1 MRRFFLGGGGGHG
14 SAVGEQRV
22 SIPFFI
28 FGDELTG
35 HDAPGILE
43 FIDMMFSSIRR
54 GTRCS
59 CGIYHKSYC
68 TGLGSP
74 RILSRTDPH
83 LYLCKR
89 VR

>member
-1 MRRFFLGGGGGHG
+1 MQSRAVFFFRGGGGGEHG
-14 SAVGEQRV
+14 SAVGGQRV

-28 FGDELTG
+28 FGDELKE

-59 CGIYHKSYC
+59 CEIYHKA
-68 TGLGSP
+68 
-74 RILSRTDPH
+74 
-83 LYLCKR
+83 
-89 VR
+89 